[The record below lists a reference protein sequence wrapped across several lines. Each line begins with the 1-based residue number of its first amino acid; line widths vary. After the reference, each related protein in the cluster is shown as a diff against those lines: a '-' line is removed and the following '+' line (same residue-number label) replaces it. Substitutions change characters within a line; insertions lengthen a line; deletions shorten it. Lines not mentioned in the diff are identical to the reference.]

1 MRSFGAPAVCASAV
15 AAGIIASSSGSASVT
30 PAPLSTVRR
39 ERCFFVRNMRTSET
53 YVVSGFSRT
62 ARPPK
67 GGRYVRS
74 TRLHPKRLTRDDP
87 RHDRQQPG
95 VDRGMGL
102 LVRLP
107 PSSDRVQVLQRDA
120 DRIDVA
126 MTLVATRFRTMP
138 LEPRP

>member
-39 ERCFFVRNMRTSET
+39 ERCFFVRNMRTSAT

-74 TRLHPKRLTRDDP
+74 IRLHPKRLTRDDA
-87 RHDRQQPG
+87 RHDRRQP
-95 VDRGMGL
+95 VVLRRGASHHRAHLGHVVPL
-102 LVRLP
+102 QLP
-107 PSSDRVQVLQRDA
+107 PQRIHHELLGE
-120 DRIDVA
+120 R
-126 MTLVATRFRTMP
+126 
-138 LEPRP
+138 